1 MRLVSAT
8 FCLIS
13 SLTCWTL
20 VGCGDKQPSSTL
32 EADAQAQA
40 EDTAPAGVAEQPGP
54 VLLLTQAQF
63 VYEEGPDGRQIPK
76 PGPAKLT
83 TLSLSGDTWK
93 TEMLEDADSR
103 VFHKAM
109 CLKDANGERQILTI
123 GATQAHL
130 KLWRKTAT
138 GWTGTSH
145 WNPTFGGKWDR
156 LRDVEVGNIDDDPEE
171 ELVIATHDQGVIAV
185 ANPTEGGWKAEEIFR
200 RANTFVHEIEIGDT
214 DGDGTLEFYATPS
227 QPNKATHSQGGEILR
242 FNRMADGSFKAE
254 TVVNMKARHAKE
266 ILVADIDQDGADELY
281 GSIEAKVVNHK
292 GQKKV
297 KAPLEIRR
305 FIRTKPGAWKQKVI
319 AKLPGGVQARVLL
332 AGDFKGTGKPQLI
345 VTTMKDGIWLL
356 EPSPAGMNAP
366 WTKEQLDKDSSG
378 FEHAA
383 GFGDMNGDGNLELFV
398 AADNQDSIRQYIWA
412 GNNAKRTEVAPLA
425 KRDLTWTVEFCK

>member
-1 MRLVSAT
+1 MRHVSAT
-8 FCLIS
+8 FSLTL
-13 SLTCWTL
+13 SLTCL
-20 VGCGDKQPSSTL
+20 SLAGCGEKQPTPEGDAPTPVQDS
-32 EADAQAQA
+32 AQAKV
-40 EDTAPAGVAEQPGP
+40 TEQQGP
-54 VLLLTQAQF
+54 ILLLTQAQF
-63 VYEEGPDGRQIPK
+63 VYEQGPNGRQIPK

-83 TLSLSGDTWK
+83 TISRSGDNWK
-93 TEMLEDADSR
+93 TEILEDPDSR

-109 CLKDANGERQILTI
+109 CLDDANGERQILTI
-123 GATQAHL
+123 GATQAQL

-156 LRDVEVGNIDDDPEE
+156 LRDVEVGNVDNDPEE

-185 ANPTEGGWKAEEIFR
+185 ANPTGDGWKVEEIFR
-200 RANTFVHEIEIGDT
+200 RPNTFVHEIEIGDT

-242 FNRMADGSFKAE
+242 FNRESDGSFKAE
-254 TVVNMKARHAKE
+254 TVVNMKSRHAKE
-266 ILVADIDQDGADELY
+266 ILVADIDKDGKDELY
-281 GSIEAKVVNHK
+281 GSIEAKVVNHQ
-292 GQKKV
+292 GQKKI

-305 FIRTKPGAWKQKVI
+305 FVRTKPGAWKQKVI

-332 AGDFKGTGKPQLI
+332 AGDFKGTDKPQLI

-356 EPSPAGMNAP
+356 EPSDEGLDAP
-366 WTKEQLDKDSSG
+366 WKKAQLDKNSSG

-383 GFGDMNGDGNLELFV
+383 GLADMDDDGKLELVV

-412 GNNAKRTEVAPLA
+412 GNNAKRTDIASLA